1 MDDKVEL
8 LLNGHQYRRFQEA
21 YFSAVFEEYE
31 LNLADI
37 RVLLFLYE
45 HKSCDTA
52 RDIVENHYLAKSYVS
67 KSVEK
72 LIEHGFL
79 ERKHLQEDRRY
90 VHLLVREEAI
100 PVIEEVRQQ
109 KQKMLERLFQGISPE
124 HIAVLQEIAGKI
136 SSNITDISR

>member
-1 MDDKVEL
+1 MEL
-8 LLNGHQYRRFQEA
+8 LLNGHQYRGVQEA

>member
-1 MDDKVEL
+1 MEL

-21 YFSAVFEEYE
+21 YFSAVLEKYA

-45 HKSCDTA
+45 HKSYDTA
-52 RDIVENHYLAKSYVS
+52 RDIVEKHYLAKSYVS

-90 VHLLVREEAI
+90 VHLLVKEEAL
-100 PVIEEVRQQ
+100 PVIEAVRQQ
-109 KQKMLERLFQGISPE
+109 RQKMLERLFQGISSE
-124 HIAVLQEIAGKI
+124 HIEVLQEIAGKI
-136 SSNITDISR
+136 SSNITDMKRSEN